1 MCFEEWCQENVKKRF
16 RDAEHTCPPSA
27 LLFLLC
33 APHLS
38 LRLEKK
44 KNNPACKK
52 KQQKNE
58 KKTTQKALRTNP
70 CWARLSIKTPPV
82 RLNERMI
89 F

>member
-1 MCFEEWCQENVKKRF
+1 MCFEERCQENVKKRF

-52 KQQKNE
+52 KR
-58 KKTTQKALRTNP
+58 KKKHTKSPQDKPLLGKTVNQNAPSATQ
-70 CWARLSIKTPPV
+70 
-82 RLNERMI
+82 
-89 F
+89 